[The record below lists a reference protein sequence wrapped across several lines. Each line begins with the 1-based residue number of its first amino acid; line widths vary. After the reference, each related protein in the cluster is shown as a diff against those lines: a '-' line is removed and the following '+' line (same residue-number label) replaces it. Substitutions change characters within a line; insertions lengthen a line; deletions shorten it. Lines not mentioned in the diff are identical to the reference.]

1 MERRKFL
8 KAVFGLASGVVGA
21 AALAATAQASPLIQ
35 PVQPGDDARTPQPPA
50 QPAVGTQEDLDAAV
64 PEQVRWRYRRRRV
77 YFYRRPRYYIVRRRR
92 RRIYYW

>member
-8 KAVFGLASGVVGA
+8 KAVFGLATGVVGA
-21 AALAATAQASPLIQ
+21 AALAATAQASPLMQ
-35 PVQPGDDARTPQPPA
+35 PVQPGDDARTPQP
-50 QPAVGTQEDLDAAV
+50 PAVGTQEDLDAAV